1 MYKNKK
7 SRDRPFYIAA
17 VIGCIVVIYFAICIA
32 PYTQGG
38 LPSVLQNAEQ
48 INLDPLH
55 LSWTQD
61 TPKTILG
68 CLFFYAIIVV
78 VLFSYKRRLHRSGV
92 ENGGADYADIH
103 KLRKEFHST
112 SPERIVYTENFALS
126 VTKADTYKHKRNY
139 NTTLIGG
146 PGSGKTTGYV
156 YPNLLEASA
165 SYVVLDPKGEV
176 CRNTAKYLHNKGYN
190 IKVLNLVNPNR
201 SWGYNPFTYIRK
213 DTETD
218 SYADDDIQK
227 IVTAIYK
234 ATTAPNSQTLDPFW
248 DEAGKMLLSALMYLL
263 YYFGAE
269 SEKNFPYLMNLVRAG
284 RIENSEDDEQRSALD
299 ILFQSIEHRY
309 PNHICVRYYKN
320 ATSGAGK
327 TQQSVQITLLARLQK
342 FEISSVAAMS
352 SQDELELSELADKP
366 TALYLIIP
374 DNDTS
379 YNFIVSLLY
388 IQLFQALYDK
398 ADRVYHG
405 RLPRF
410 VHVIMD
416 EFANVNTPD
425 DFLSILATCRSRNIG
440 ISIIL
445 QNLSQLKAKYKE
457 GWENIIGQC
466 DEFLYLGGNES
477 STHEY
482 VSKMLGKETID
493 TTTYGRRYGMHG
505 DASSNFQFTGREL
518 LTPDEVRVLPYEQAI
533 LFVKNAL
540 PLVDKKIDVFHYKSA
555 ESTAICGNKDME
567 YIIPLRSERQNS
579 GITTRRT
586 EKKTSDDAPKDI
598 FEATAVGETKQE
610 MQIEFFV
617 NGRRVNISDLDV
629 SELLEM
635 YSVDFNE
642 LEAYVQNFKS

>member
-1 MYKNKK
+1 MYKNKR

-17 VIGCIVVIYFAICIA
+17 AIGSIIAIYIALCIA
-32 PYTQGG
+32 PYSEGG
-38 LPSVLQNAEQ
+38 LPSVMQNAEQ
-48 INLDPLH
+48 ISFNPFLI
-55 LSWTQD
+55 SWTQD
-61 TPKTILG
+61 TPKTIMG
-68 CLFFYAIIVV
+68 CLLFYGIIVV

-92 ENGGADYADIH
+92 ENGSADYADIK

-112 SPERIVYTENFALS
+112 SSDRIVYTENFALS
-126 VTKADTYKHKRNY
+126 VTKADTFIHKRNY
-139 NTTLIGG
+139 NTVLIGG

-176 CRNTAKYLHNKGYN
+176 CRNTAGYLQSKGYAV
-190 IKVLNLVNPNR
+190 KVLNLVNPSR
-201 SWGYNPFTYIRK
+201 SWGYNPFAYIRK
-213 DTETD
+213 DTDTD
-218 SYADDDIQK
+218 TYAEDDIQK

-234 ATTAPNSQTLDPFW
+234 ATTAPNSQTIDPFW

-269 SEKNFPYLMNLVRAG
+269 DEKNFPYLMNLIRAG

-299 ILFQSIEHRY
+299 ILFQSIEQRY
-309 PNHICVRYYKN
+309 PDHICVRCYKN

-342 FEISSVAAMS
+342 YEISSVAAMS
-352 SQDELELSELADKP
+352 IQDELELSMIADKP
-366 TALYLIIP
+366 TVLYLVIP

-388 IQLFQALYDK
+388 IQLFQTLYDK
-398 ADRVYHG
+398 ADRVYQG

-410 VHVIMD
+410 VHIIME

-425 DFLSILATCRSRNIG
+425 DFLGILATSRSRNIG

-445 QNLSQLKAKYKE
+445 QNFSQLKTKYKE
-457 GWENIIGQC
+457 GWENIIGLC

-493 TTTYGRRYGMHG
+493 TTTFGRRYGMHG
-505 DASSNFQFTGREL
+505 DASSNFQFAGREL
-518 LTPDEVRVLPYEQAI
+518 LTPEEVRVLPYEQAI
-533 LFVKNAL
+533 LFIKNAL
-540 PLVDKKIDVFHYKSA
+540 PLIDRKIDVFHYKPA
-555 ESTAICGNKDME
+555 ENTAICGNEAMT
-567 YIIPLRSERQNS
+567 YSIPLRSERLHSEQLNKQNNEQS
-579 GITTRRT
+579 
-586 EKKTSDDAPKDI
+586 EVPLKDI
-598 FEATAVGETKQE
+598 FEATAVGDNQYD
-610 MQIEFFV
+610 MQMEFFV
-617 NGRRVNISDLDV
+617 NGRRVNITDLDV
-629 SELLEM
+629 SEMLEM
-635 YSVDFNE
+635 YSVDIEE
-642 LEAYVQNFKS
+642 LEAYIQNFT